1 MAKNKW
7 LTKPGRCYKK
17 EPIIYEVKNEFKA
30 PKKLEK
36 EKKIK
41 VLTWSQGEKTTVQ
54 YKIIN
59 VGTKHTQKH

>member
-30 PKKLEK
+30 PKKIRKRK
-36 EKKIK
+36 EDKGADMESGGKDNSSI
-41 VLTWSQGEKTTVQ
+41 
-54 YKIIN
+54 
-59 VGTKHTQKH
+59 